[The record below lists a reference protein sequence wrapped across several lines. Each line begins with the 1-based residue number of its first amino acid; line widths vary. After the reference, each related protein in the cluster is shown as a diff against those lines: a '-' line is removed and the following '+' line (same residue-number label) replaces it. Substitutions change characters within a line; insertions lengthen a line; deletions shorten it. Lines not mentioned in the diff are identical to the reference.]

1 MRGVV
6 NYSGILS
13 WIYDVLR
20 FAFLKDDSNCI
31 VKVRLKR
38 ARLEIE
44 REVQLFFLY
53 LWQCLEE
60 FLNGCAC
67 CSSPVG

>member
-1 MRGVV
+1 M
-6 NYSGILS
+6 
-13 WIYDVLR
+13 LR

-44 REVQLFFLY
+44 RGSIIFLV
-53 LWQCLEE
+53 
-60 FLNGCAC
+60 FVAM
-67 CSSPVG
+67 S